1 MNLITRN
8 SIFDSMFDD
17 LFEKRWT
24 ANLMKADIIEEDE
37 NYVIEMDIPG
47 FKKEEIDIKYDEGYI
62 TITAKKDLSKK
73 EDKRNF
79 IQRERAY
86 GEYSR
91 SFYLGNVNEDN
102 INAKFEDGI
111 LKIKCPKEEKQ
122 INSKQISIE

>member
-1 MNLITRN
+1 MNLITRD

-24 ANLMKADIIEEDE
+24 ANLMKADIIEEEE

>member
-1 MNLITRN
+1 MNLITRD

>member
-37 NYVIEMDIPG
+37 NYVIEIDIPG

>member
-1 MNLITRN
+1 MNLITRD

-47 FKKEEIDIKYDEGYI
+47 FKKEEIDIKYEEGYI